1 MATPGTPAIPIQR
14 TTDILAKVQVE
25 HAQLRTKFEDLGAFL
40 SAGQPDHISHNEW
53 FRLNVQYGAMQV
65 YLDILDERL
74 RRAFL

>member
-1 MATPGTPAIPIQR
+1 MTTPGTPAIPIQR
-14 TTDILAKVQVE
+14 TTDILAKVQLE

-40 SAGQPDHISHNEW
+40 SAGQPEHINHNEW
-53 FRLNVQYGAMQV
+53 FRLQLQYTAMAQ